1 VGLLSSAI
9 PLPLNRRFGRP
20 DRQYR
25 ASGNRP
31 VLVLHTV
38 EGRVSRSLAEG
49 FENPPHLWYSPE
61 RRELFQTVD
70 LRTPAYALL
79 HPRRTPETNHRGPC
93 LQVEIE
99 GFARNTRTWP
109 AAWYENI
116 AQDVVAPLELF
127 CRREYDQPLI
137 TGRSTTSLRFADE
150 LDGLGTLAWTG
161 SPVRLSNPEWVV
173 AHGLVGHQHVPY
185 NSHWDPGHFRMSE
198 LLSHLTDPY
207 APRTLLLNPNGWL
220 ALRGSDVQQWQN
232 LLVLLEVL
240 PRSAVDG
247 VFGPATNEATRQLQI
262 NMEMEPTGVVDANLI
277 TVARDTV
284 TRDRVGDLDLRDPA
298 SVPAS
303 TLAPTAP
310 PGDGAVVVRPKPNWV
325 FREPMLITAP
335 TVVPTVEALPTETVP
350 ATETGP
356 ATETV
361 SAAIKSPSV
370 VRLPVDTLP
379 ITRTP
384 LDPSPAQTATP
395 TPAPPL
401 LPTATPTVTATTA
414 TPAVVATTATP
425 TVAATTVPPNA
436 QPVPPVTRP
445 PLSPVTT
452 QSPGP
457 NSVERESWWRRLL
470 NWMRRPFRRR

>member
-1 VGLLSSAI
+1 MGLLSSAI

-38 EGRVSRSLAEG
+38 EGRVNRSLAEG

-99 GFARNTRTWP
+99 GFARNSRTWP

-127 CRREYDQPLI
+127 CRSEYNQPLI

-150 LDGLGTLAWTG
+150 LDGLGALAWTG
-161 SPVRLSNPEWVV
+161 SPVRLSEPEWVV

-185 NSHWDPGHFRMSE
+185 NSHWDPGHFRMTE

-240 PRSAVDG
+240 PPRAVDG
-247 VFGPATNEATRQLQI
+247 VFGSATNEATRQLQI

-284 TRDRVGDLDLRDPA
+284 TRDRLGDLDLREPA

-310 PGDGAVVVRPKPNWV
+310 PGDRAVVVRPKPNWV

-335 TVVPTVEALPTETVP
+335 TVVPTVEALPTETVT
-350 ATETGP
+350 ATG
-356 ATETV
+356 V
-361 SAAIKSPSV
+361 STSIKTPSV
-370 VRLPVDTLP
+370 VRLPVGTLP
-379 ITRTP
+379 VTRTP
-384 LDPSPAQTATP
+384 VDPGPAQTATATSTP
-395 TPAPPL
+395 TPAPLL
-401 LPTATPTVTATTA
+401 LPTAPPLPSVTSRAVATPTVT
-414 TPAVVATTATP
+414 ATTATP

-436 QPVPPVTRP
+436 EPVPPATRP

-452 QSPGP
+452 ESPQP
-457 NSVERESWWRRLL
+457 KSVERESWWRRLL
-470 NWMRRPFRRR
+470 NWLRRPFRRR